1 MRYWNDGLIHA
12 GPNLAMIPNVY
23 TKEKCMDLCLGHSD
37 CVIFMLD
44 LDDNICF
51 LRPYD
56 GSTTSLTPRVGYS
69 AGVRCDRSLPANPAD
84 GAYPAAGKTSFIL
97 HRTKKGPFTKW
108 GTSISHS
115 ELSRWKPFLFSL
127 NGNILLNAIK
137 IGNFSFQFFE
147 FCKFNLSAPP
157 FYIFCNSGRMKTK
170 FLILSRIFSYN
181 DVTSRHGRSSKFFTL
196 KRKS

>member
-1 MRYWNDGLIHA
+1 M
-12 GPNLAMIPNVY
+12 
-23 TKEKCMDLCLGHSD
+23 TDL
-37 CVIFMLD
+37 FMLAPISRWY
-44 LDDNICF
+44 L
-51 LRPYD
+51 
-56 GSTTSLTPRVGYS
+56 
-69 AGVRCDRSLPANPAD
+69 
-84 GAYPAAGKTSFIL
+84 
-97 HRTKKGPFTKW
+97 
-108 GTSISHS
+108 TSIPKKNVWIYVWDILTASFSCLILTTISVFYDHTMVVPR
-115 ELSRWKPFLFSL
+115 RWPQEVVIRLVSDVTDRYQQIRLMEHTQQLVRPHLFYIVQKRGPLQNEGLLFRIQNCQDENPFLFSL

-147 FCKFNLSAPP
+147 FCKFNLFAPP